1 MASELGFVFLD
12 KNGNAFVPVGGTL
25 ADIEH
30 IISPKEPFGVPVTAA
45 CDVTNPLF
53 GADGAAYVFAPQK
66 GANAEQVRALD
77 LGLRHMS
84 KILKR
89 ELGFDSDNFP
99 GAGAAGGL
107 GAGAAAFLNAR
118 LKSGIDI
125 VLDESGFDE
134 LAKNADV
141 IVTGEG
147 RFDSQ
152 SIRGKVMSGVCKRAA
167 KSGAAVYA
175 VCGCASS
182 DADPAELGIKKLFV
196 SSDGTRTMDELLISC
211 RRELYAAA
219 TALAQELLKCD

>member
-1 MASELGFVFLD
+1 
-12 KNGNAFVPVGGTL
+12 
-25 ADIEH
+25 
-30 IISPKEPFGVPVTAA
+30 
-45 CDVTNPLF
+45 
-53 GADGAAYVFAPQK
+53 
-66 GANAEQVRALD
+66 
-77 LGLRHMS
+77 MS

-89 ELGFDSDNFP
+89 ELGFDSDNLP

-134 LAKNADV
+134 LAKSADV

-167 KSGAAVYA
+167 KSGVAVYA